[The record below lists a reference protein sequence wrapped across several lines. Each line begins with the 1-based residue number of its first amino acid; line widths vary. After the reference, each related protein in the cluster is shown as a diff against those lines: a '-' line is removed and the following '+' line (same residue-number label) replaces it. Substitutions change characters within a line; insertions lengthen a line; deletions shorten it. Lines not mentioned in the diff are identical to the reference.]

1 MLADQKEVIRKEYEI
16 VKSIRKWLLAFAA
29 CAAMCL
35 YVLPV
40 YAVGEKETEEIPSDP
55 RERTAIMIQLEE
67 VEEERNRAGVEF
79 ELFHLADLKDGA
91 FVYAEPYRE
100 CTLQPHELND
110 PQAVRKALE
119 YLSPRK
125 TDPMASAASDEKGQA
140 VFEPKELGLFLVH
153 TKKPGSYN
161 RIPDFLCAL
170 PAANAQSG
178 LMEYRIKVFAKSLPL
193 PMVQIVKVDEAN
205 KPIRN
210 RAFSFSASRD
220 REGKEVRNTVDGDTA
235 EGIAKFSLNLG
246 EVIYIRESSAP
257 EGYVRSNRVVKA
269 ELKED
274 GSLYID
280 DKLQSQN
287 ALRVGVSY
295 VNEKEKKAAAPASSS
310 KGVPTAWISGVY
322 GKTAVFSMA
331 FCALIGACIWRR
343 RKMRAYRRK

>member
-178 LMEYRIKVFAKSLPL
+178 LME
-193 PMVQIVKVDEAN
+193 
-205 KPIRN
+205 
-210 RAFSFSASRD
+210 
-220 REGKEVRNTVDGDTA
+220 
-235 EGIAKFSLNLG
+235 
-246 EVIYIRESSAP
+246 
-257 EGYVRSNRVVKA
+257 
-269 ELKED
+269 
-274 GSLYID
+274 
-280 DKLQSQN
+280 
-287 ALRVGVSY
+287 
-295 VNEKEKKAAAPASSS
+295 
-310 KGVPTAWISGVY
+310 
-322 GKTAVFSMA
+322 
-331 FCALIGACIWRR
+331 
-343 RKMRAYRRK
+343 

>member
-1 MLADQKEVIRKEYEI
+1 MF
-16 VKSIRKWLLAFAA
+16 AFAA
-29 CAAMCL
+29 GVMMCL
-35 YVLPV
+35 CALPV
-40 YAVGEKETEEIPSDP
+40 HAAKENETDKTPSDP
-55 RERTAIMIQLEE
+55 RDMAAIMIQLEE
-67 VEEERNRAGVEF
+67 VEEERNRSGVEF
-79 ELFHLADLKDGA
+79 ELFHIADLKDGA
-91 FVYAEPYRE
+91 FVYAQAYRE

-110 PQAVRKALE
+110 PQAVRKALD

-125 TDPMASAASDEKGQA
+125 TDPMASASSDEKGQA

-170 PAANAQSG
+170 PAANMQSG
-178 LMEYRIKVFAKSLPL
+178 VMEYRIKVFAKSLPL

-210 RAFSFSASRD
+210 RAFSFSASLD
-220 REGKEVRNTVDGDTA
+220 REGKEVRNTVDGDSA
-235 EGIAKFSLNLG
+235 EGTAKFLLNLG

-257 EGYVRSNRVVKA
+257 EGYVRSDRVVKA

-280 DKLQSQN
+280 DKPQSQN

-295 VNEKEKKAAAPASSS
+295 VNEKEKKAAASASSS
-310 KGVPTAWISGVY
+310 KGVPTAWSSGLY
-322 GKTAVFSMA
+322 GRTALFGMA
-331 FCALIGACIWRR
+331 FCVLMGALVWKR
-343 RKMRAYRRK
+343 RKASAYRTKISGIKNG